1 MPPAVAGT
9 THLHDLPDAILT
21 NIFSLVH
28 HLRSRNSMSLVCR
41 KWLSLERTTRT
52 SLSLRGNSDHLFLL
66 PTSFSAITN
75 LDLSLLYPWGHPPA
89 PDLSLVALRLR
100 QAFPNLTSLTLYA
113 RIPSAVEAL
122 APQWGEQL
130 RAVRLVR
137 WHQRPHHLPH
147 GGDLA
152 PLLAACPRLHS
163 LDLSQFYCWTE
174 DIPAA
179 LQAYPVAAASLIHL
193 NLLSAA
199 FSDGYRAAELLSISS
214 SCPNLREFLAPC
226 VFNPRYIGFV
236 GDETLLS
243 LATNCPRLKLLHLAD
258 PAAFSPA
265 TAPAI
270 NLDSEGFAPEDA
282 RITCNGLEK
291 LFSAL
296 PLLEDLGLDLS
307 QNVRDSG
314 PAFEELCCKCPK
326 IKSLKLGMF
335 HSVCR
340 AAGLHLDGVAVCG
353 GLTSLCISNSADLSD
368 ASLRTI
374 ARGCRR
380 LSNFEI
386 HACRNV
392 TEIGIKKL
400 AASLRMSLVQ
410 VSISGCLQFDVTSV
424 LRALEPIRDR
434 IEHLH
439 IDCIRWVQFPGK
451 EDIEGG
457 ETSQEEE
464 DDDDD
469 DVDDLGTPIES
480 KNKRRKCSVE
490 AEDDE
495 FWFKTWGRLKYLS
508 LWFPAGEVLTPLA
521 EAGMKFCPELEEMC
535 IKVEGDC
542 RVCLKPAQRVFGL
555 NSLAR
560 YPRLSNMKLDCGEAI
575 GYALTAPSGH
585 MDLSWWERFYLHG
598 IGELNLYE
606 LNYWPP
612 QDKDVNQRTLSLPA
626 AGLLQGC
633 TTLRKLFIHGTAH
646 EHFMGFFLQMPNL
659 RDVQLREDY
668 YPAPENDMSTEMR
681 VDSCS
686 RFKAALNQRY
696 IPD

>member
-1 MPPAVAGT
+1 M
-9 THLHDLPDAILT
+9 
-21 NIFSLVH
+21 
-28 HLRSRNSMSLVCR
+28 R
-41 KWLSLERTTRT
+41 LS
-52 SLSLRGNSDHLFLL
+52 FLL
-66 PTSFSAITN
+66 PPIAPASNSSTSST
-75 LDLSLLYPWGHPPA
+75 
-89 PDLSLVALRLR
+89 
-100 QAFPNLTSLTLYA
+100 
-113 RIPSAVEAL
+113 
-122 APQWGEQL
+122 
-130 RAVRLVR
+130 
-137 WHQRPHHLPH
+137 
-147 GGDLA
+147 
-152 PLLAACPRLHS
+152 
-163 LDLSQFYCWTE
+163 
-174 DIPAA
+174 
-179 LQAYPVAAASLIHL
+179 
-193 NLLSAA
+193 
-199 FSDGYRAAELLSISS
+199 
-214 SCPNLREFLAPC
+214 
-226 VFNPRYIGFV
+226 
-236 GDETLLS
+236 
-243 LATNCPRLKLLHLAD
+243 

-282 RITCNGLEK
+282 RITCDGLQS

-296 PLLEDLGLDLS
+296 PLLEDLALDLS

-314 PAFEELCCKCPK
+314 PAFEELCYKCPK

-340 AAGLHLDGVAVCG
+340 AAGLHLDGVSVCG
-353 GLTSLCISNSADLSD
+353 GLKSLCISNSADLSD
-368 ASLRTI
+368 ASLSTI

-380 LSNFEI
+380 LSKFEI

-400 AASLRMSLVQ
+400 AALLRMSLVQ
-410 VSISGCLQFDVTSV
+410 VSISGCPQFDVASV

-439 IDCIRWVQFPGK
+439 IDCSRWVQSPGK
-451 EDIEGG
+451 QDVEGG
-457 ETSQEEE
+457 DTSHSQEEEEEEEEE
-464 DDDDD
+464 DDDVDH
-469 DVDDLGTPIES
+469 DDLETPIES
-480 KNKRRKCSVE
+480 NKKKRKCSVE
-490 AEDDE
+490 IEDDE
-495 FWFKTWGRLKYLS
+495 FWLKTWRKLKYLS

-521 EAGMKFCPELEEMC
+521 EAGMELCPELEEMC

-542 RVCLKPAQRVFGL
+542 RLCPKPAQRVFGL
-555 NSLAR
+555 NSLDR
-560 YPRLSNMKLDCGEAI
+560 YPKLSKMKLDCGEAI
-575 GYALTAPSGH
+575 GYALTAPSGQ

-598 IGELNLYE
+598 IGGLNLYE

-633 TTLRKLFIHGTAH
+633 ITLRKLFIHGTAH

-686 RFKAALNQRY
+686 RFKAALNQRC